1 MSGFKVHFPIK
12 KVKENEYRYYN
23 FSSLTLILFT
33 GLIIS
38 IPVLKT
44 PLGTDDIWMSTLRAH
59 NEFNNISLADYL
71 IFKSIEFH
79 NIGRLSQLTNFLQWA
94 TSYFIDQRLIY
105 KMFLIAL
112 NIAVGLFVRRMLQK
126 NFPQLGAYYGN
137 VAFFIFVSLG
147 QLRNY
152 YDPRA
157 SIAGVCLFSSITM
170 ILCINFVINFLSR
183 SRVLDLNLFTLFAV
197 LSFYIYEMT
206 FFILAPIFLFV
217 FILFFSSRKHEQ
229 FRWIKFQKMTSF
241 VLISTQYAIFLWTHY
256 SSQSLQDDST
266 INFSW
271 DDAQRTFRRQFWGSF
286 PAKTFGSQKVYEPQ
300 MVSDKLQLL
309 ILIISVTAAI
319 CLFLFFLKFI
329 SSKSNRSYSFDM
341 KQNPVYLILIFAISM
356 MLIPAALT
364 ALTLRFQRDIQVG
377 LPYASFYYFQVG
389 FSILVVFLLLLLKS
403 RLQEAVFT
411 IILLLCIIYSAF
423 VSTIV
428 NYTITNPNFP
438 LNDNASISQP
448 VLGWEREVIEDF
460 ARLGFFDSGLSK
472 KSYFFYP
479 QFAWTTQEYL
489 TYLSGK
495 NVSVIGS
502 PKWWNNTS
510 LLPNLDCRSD
520 KTCGEDLFVRAKG
533 FDYDSGVL
541 KVAFL
546 RDLEVNDKKISS
558 LNWKLIF
565 INKDSVMSRLNQCK
579 YSLGQKGVSLQSLDN
594 QGNFEK
600 FSEFQIRSSVP
611 IHLDELDLCLS

>member
-1 MSGFKVHFPIK
+1 MLGCKVHFLFK
-12 KVKENEYRYYN
+12 KVKEIEYRYYN
-23 FSSLTLILFT
+23 LSSLTLILFT
-33 GLIIS
+33 GLIIAT
-38 IPVLKT
+38 PVLKT

-59 NEFNNISLADYL
+59 NEFKNISLADYL

-112 NIAVGLFVRRMLQK
+112 NIAVGLFVRWMLQK
-126 NFPQLGAYYGN
+126 NFPHLGAYYGN
-137 VAFFIFVSLG
+137 VVFFIFVSLG

-157 SIAGVCLFSSITM
+157 HIAGVCLFSSITM
-170 ILCINFVINFLSR
+170 VLCINFAINFLSS
-183 SRVLDLNLFTLFAV
+183 SRVRDLYLFILFAI
-197 LSFYIYEMT
+197 LSLYIYEMT
-206 FFILAPIFLFV
+206 FFILAPIFLLF
-217 FILFFSSRKHEQ
+217 FTLFFSSKKHEQ
-229 FRWIKFQKMTSF
+229 FRLIKFHKMTSF
-241 VLISTQYAIFLWTHY
+241 VLISIQYVIFLWTHY

-300 MVSDKLQLL
+300 MVSNKLQLL
-309 ILIISVTAAI
+309 IIIISVTAAI
-319 CLFLFFLKFI
+319 CLFLFFLKII
-329 SSKSNRSYSFDM
+329 SSKSNRAYSFDM
-341 KQNPVYLILIFAISM
+341 KQNPVYFILTFAISM

-389 FSILVVFLLLLLKS
+389 FSILVVLLLILLKS
-403 RLQEAVFT
+403 RLQEAVLT
-411 IILLLCIIYSAF
+411 IILLTCIIYSAF

-428 NYTITNPNFP
+428 NYTITNSNFP
-438 LNDNASISQP
+438 LNDNASISQA

-479 QFAWTTQEYL
+479 QFAWTTREYL

-495 NVSVIGS
+495 NVPVIGS
-502 PKWWNNTS
+502 PKWWHNTS
-510 LLPNLDCRSD
+510 LLPNLDCKSD
-520 KTCGEDLFVRAKG
+520 NTCGEDLFVRAKG

-546 RDLEVNDKKISS
+546 RDLEVKDEKIFSF
-558 LNWKLIF
+558 NWSLIF
-565 INKDSVMSRLNQCK
+565 INKDGMMPRLNQCR
-579 YSLGQKGVSLQSLDN
+579 YSLGQKGVSLQSL
-594 QGNFEK
+594 GNKGIFET
-600 FSEFQIRSSVP
+600 FSEFQISSSVP
-611 IHLDELDLCLS
+611 IHIDELNLCFS